1 MKKLFTLLIAS
12 AIGSVVTLGVYTQI
26 SKKNNSTP
34 IEHPKEVPFVKTVNY
49 PPTLSGGTNID
60 FTKAAEE
67 NSTCC
72 CTREK
77 HDDEQG
83 LYFF

>member
-12 AIGSVVTLGVYTQI
+12 AIGSIVTLGVHTQI

-34 IEHPKEVPFVKTVNY
+34 IEHPKEVPFVKTVNN
-49 PPTLSGGTNID
+49 PPNPAGGTNID
-60 FTKAAEE
+60 YKGRK

>member
-34 IEHPKEVPFVKTVNY
+34 IEHPKEVPFIKTVNY
-49 PPTLSGGTNID
+49 PPNCRRDKYRFYKGSR
-60 FTKAAEE
+60 K

-77 HDDEQG
+77 YDDEQR